1 MNALEN
7 SAAPPLR
14 LAVVDDEPVALR
26 RLARLVQAAGCEVVG
41 QFGDLE
47 ALREA
52 FDGGLRPDGLLL
64 DIQMP
69 GGTGLDAIADLPE
82 PIPVVFVTAFA
93 EHAARAFDANAVD
106 YVLKP
111 VFPDRLEKALEK
123 VRQHLAVKALKAAQA
138 PADAAPALDPAAARP
153 GRFPARAGAGHL
165 FLEFKKVSHFEVVDQ
180 AVFAWCGGKKFRAP
194 WNALSDV
201 EAAFPGAGLMR
212 IQRHILLRP
221 EAVIG
226 HRSLPN
232 GRAKVRVAEGVELEV
247 SRTVTPRLRELLGL
261 SRT

>member
-1 MNALEN
+1 MTPKDPNP
-7 SAAPPLR
+7 APTIPLR

-52 FDGGLRPDGLLL
+52 FDEGLRPDALLL
-64 DIQMP
+64 DIEMP
-69 GGTGLDAIADLPE
+69 GGSGLEAIGDLPE

-111 VFPDRLEKALEK
+111 VFPDRLEKALDK
-123 VRQHLAVKALKAAQA
+123 VRQQRALLALRTPQGDSEPSAS
-138 PADAAPALDPAAARP
+138 AARP

-194 WNALSDV
+194 WNALSEV
-201 EAAFPGAGLMR
+201 EAAFPGTGMMR

-261 SRT
+261 SKG

>member
-1 MNALEN
+1 MTPKDPSPTPSE
-7 SAAPPLR
+7 PLR

-41 QFGDLE
+41 QYGDLE

-52 FDGGLRPDGLLL
+52 FDEGLRPDGLLL
-64 DIQMP
+64 DIEMP
-69 GGTGLDAIADLPE
+69 GGTGLDAIGDLPE

-123 VRQHLAVKALKAAQA
+123 IRQHRALQALKASQA
-138 PADAAPALDPAAARP
+138 PAAGEAPGAKP

-165 FLEFKKVSHFEVVDQ
+165 FLEFRKVSHFEVVDQ

-201 EAAFPGAGLMR
+201 EAAFPGTGLMR